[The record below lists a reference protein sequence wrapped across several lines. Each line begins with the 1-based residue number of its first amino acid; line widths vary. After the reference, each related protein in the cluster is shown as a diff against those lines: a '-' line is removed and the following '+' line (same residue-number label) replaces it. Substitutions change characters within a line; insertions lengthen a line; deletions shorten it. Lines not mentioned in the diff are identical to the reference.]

1 MNSCCRKLCPDV
13 GQNFTGFTTEPIK
26 EIRKEVMHMAKKV
39 GDGGFQDTDL
49 GEIQE
54 LTDTILQELTKH
66 DSMEMCF

>member
-1 MNSCCRKLCPDV
+1 
-13 GQNFTGFTTEPIK
+13 
-26 EIRKEVMHMAKKV
+26 MAKKV